1 LMWLTDSLLA
11 TFTTLPVLDP
21 REAIAGRRD
30 NRLRNHEMFLP
41 TVSPGEVGLLRHS
54 GFDCVRRGSRDT
66 MSPGVF
72 AQYQATTSPSL
83 NTAMSTHGIA
93 DSITCSPGD
102 DGPRWSLSE
111 LDTSAEEA
119 SSLLISAIIRTVYT
133 YTNNNPR
140 GVSLQRTILNNSS
153 GVRNASNRGR
163 FCAEMSTFE
172 TSNVTLYQSRSS
184 HA

>member
-1 LMWLTDSLLA
+1 MFVGRTNKVYLMWVTDSLFA
-11 TFTTLPVLDP
+11 TFTTLPILDP

-41 TVSPGEVGLLRHS
+41 TVSPGEVRLLRHS

-119 SSLLISAIIRTVYT
+119 SV
-133 YTNNNPR
+133 
-140 GVSLQRTILNNSS
+140 
-153 GVRNASNRGR
+153 
-163 FCAEMSTFE
+163 C
-172 TSNVTLYQSRSS
+172 
-184 HA
+184 